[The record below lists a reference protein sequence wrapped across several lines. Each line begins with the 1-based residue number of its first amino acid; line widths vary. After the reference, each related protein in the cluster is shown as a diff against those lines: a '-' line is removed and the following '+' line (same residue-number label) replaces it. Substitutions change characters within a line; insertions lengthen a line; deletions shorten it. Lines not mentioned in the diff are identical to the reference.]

1 MSGTGAFDCK
11 IFTCGAYGYE
21 TFGAAKIELSY
32 SPQLKLKMDYQYLYQ
47 SSPSI
52 HKATLLILDDD
63 HDTRAL
69 LKANIG
75 VRINDLDIQTSS
87 NLEDG
92 MRLMSNYE
100 PNVVILDL
108 SLGGDAGIEGGYNF
122 LRNIAHHRLSTRV
135 IVLTGHYDDRYGIK
149 ALQLGAASFLTKP
162 ANMEHLT
169 ALIKD
174 GIRTSQLLSYEATRE
189 KENREREREDKEC
202 RERLALIQIQQDL
215 STISATSKRLAEQ
228 IRFHAKTRQALLIS
242 GPTGTGKTMLAR
254 YIHKLAGGKPEKF
267 IKFIPSA
274 RQSDLAISELF
285 GHTKGAFT
293 GANSARQGL
302 LKLAD
307 GGTLFLDEVDE
318 LAPEVQ
324 VALLGALQDRR
335 FRAVGSDHEQTSD
348 FRLIAATNCDI
359 KAAISG
365 GKLRAD
371 LYHRLARAQIHLL
384 SLKERIGDIADIS
397 AQILINL
404 SQAHNLPSVILDEP
418 TLALLMSYD
427 WPGNIRELENVLE
440 TALYRAAFNQRLYIM
455 PDDIDLPCPPSPKSE
470 VKICSTYNFNDR
482 LQDFKEQIVAEA
494 LRQNYGNQQKTAA
507 ALGIDRG
514 TLRRI
519 IAPKGV
525 G

>member
-1 MSGTGAFDCK
+1 
-11 IFTCGAYGYE
+11 
-21 TFGAAKIELSY
+21 
-32 SPQLKLKMDYQYLYQ
+32 MDYQYIYQ
-47 SSPSI
+47 SSPSTK
-52 HKATLLILDDD
+52 KATLLILDDD

-69 LKANIG
+69 LKANVG
-75 VRINDLDIQTSS
+75 VRISNLDIQTSS
-87 NLEDG
+87 NLDDG
-92 MRLMSNYE
+92 IRLLSSYH

-108 SLGGDAGIEGGYNF
+108 SLGGDVGIEGGYNF
-122 LRNIAHHRLSTRV
+122 LRNISQQRIGTRV
-135 IVLTGHYDDRYGIK
+135 IVLTGHSDDRHGIK

-174 GIRTSQLLSYEATRE
+174 GIRTSQLLSSKA
-189 KENREREREDKEC
+189 NREELE
-202 RERLALIQIQQDL
+202 LNQIELDL
-215 STISATSKRLAEQ
+215 STTSTPSKRLAEQ
-228 IRFHAKTRQALLIS
+228 INFHAKTRQALLIS

-254 YIHKLAGGKPEKF
+254 YLHKLAGGKPEKF

-293 GANSARQGL
+293 GANSSRQGL

-348 FRLIAATNCDI
+348 FRLIAATNCDL
-359 KAAISG
+359 KAAIST

-384 SLKERIGDIADIS
+384 PLKDRLGDLANIS

-404 SQAHNLPSVILDEP
+404 SQVHNLPNAILEEQA
-418 TLALLMSYD
+418 LALLMSYD

-455 PDDIDLPCPPSPKSE
+455 PNDIDLPCPPSPKGDL
-470 VKICSTYNFNDR
+470 KICSTYNFNDR

-519 IAPKGV
+519 IAPKRG
-525 G
+525 